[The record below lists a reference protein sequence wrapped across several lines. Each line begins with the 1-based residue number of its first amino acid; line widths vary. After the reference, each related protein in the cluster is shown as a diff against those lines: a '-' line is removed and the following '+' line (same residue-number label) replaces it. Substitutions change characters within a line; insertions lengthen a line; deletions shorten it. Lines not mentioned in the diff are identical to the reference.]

1 MAAASPRSTGE
12 PDTAE
17 HSSSELAPSQ
27 GVDPHGVDAND
38 EPSAEWGWHGEFP
51 RATAFAGWFT
61 AMALF
66 FMIIGNH
73 ESNVENWWLI
83 VLGGGLVL
91 MLVGG
96 RLTRRGPW
104 RR

>member
-1 MAAASPRSTGE
+1 MAAASHGSTSE

-17 HSSSELAPSQ
+17 QASSELAHPH
-27 GVDPHGVDAND
+27 GVDPHGADAND

-51 RATAFAGWFT
+51 RATEFAGWFT
-61 AMALF
+61 AIALLL
-66 FMIIGNH
+66 MIIGNH
-73 ESNVENWWLI
+73 ESNVENWWL
-83 VLGGGLVL
+83 VGLGGGLVL
-91 MLVGG
+91 MLILG